1 VAKAPPANERRRWRS
16 SGRTIEINQNHQT
29 RLSHWKSQFGS
40 CHPTAPD
47 AFRTVPQQLPV
58 DWSETMRSDKIHRAL
73 DHGMNRFEVCQLVA
87 KGVKATH
94 KTGGR
99 FEDSINDVLD
109 YLGTHNESKDS
120 IHPVLAEASDKA
132 LKPAA

>member
-1 VAKAPPANERRRWRS
+1 
-16 SGRTIEINQNHQT
+16 
-29 RLSHWKSQFGS
+29 
-40 CHPTAPD
+40 
-47 AFRTVPQQLPV
+47 
-58 DWSETMRSDKIHRAL
+58 MRSDKVHRAL

-109 YLGTHNESKDS
+109 YLGTHDQSKNGTS
-120 IHPVLAEASDKA
+120 TASREDGDKA